1 MARTT
6 AFSPTAAPMP
16 TGGLAERF
24 PRRSESHAF
33 LWTLRS
39 STARDPTRSGRCAG
53 GGRSGSRT
61 LADCDRVLGGI
72 LSVIAI
78 GFVIGALARLA
89 LPGPDPMPFW
99 LTVLVGMV
107 GSIVGGAI
115 AGAVYGASHTFDTSN
130 HTFVTL
136 LLAVGAATVILAAY
150 RRFVQRRP
158 LSGPGARHFP
168 SRGFGIERMRAR
180 LRQLGADPDRLESGR
195 PQGVSPGQSGTITPE
210 QAAEELARLRQD
222 RDSGTISDE
231 EYEQAR
237 ERLRRY

>member
-1 MARTT
+1 
-6 AFSPTAAPMP
+6 MP
-16 TGGLAERF
+16 ASWQTVG
-24 PRRSESHAF
+24 
-33 LWTLRS
+33 
-39 STARDPTRSGRCAG
+39 D
-53 GGRSGSRT
+53 
-61 LADCDRVLGGI
+61 VVGGI

-107 GSIVGGAI
+107 GSITGGAI
-115 AGAVYGASHTFDTSN
+115 AGAVYGASHTFDNSN

-136 LLAVGAATVILAAY
+136 LLAVGVAIVILAAY

-158 LSGPGARHFP
+158 LSGPDAHRFP
-168 SRGFGIERMRAR
+168 SRGFGIERLRSR
-180 LRQLGADPDRLESGR
+180 LHQLGVDPDRLASGR
-195 PQGVSPGQSGTITPE
+195 PDGVSPKQPNTLTPE
-210 QAAEELARLRQD
+210 QAAEELAKLRED
-222 RDSGTISDE
+222 RDSGTISKE

>member
-1 MARTT
+1 M
-6 AFSPTAAPMP
+6 
-16 TGGLAERF
+16 
-24 PRRSESHAF
+24 
-33 LWTLRS
+33 
-39 STARDPTRSGRCAG
+39 
-53 GGRSGSRT
+53 
-61 LADCDRVLGGI
+61 LGGI

-107 GSIVGGAI
+107 GSIIGGAI
-115 AGAVYGASHTFDTSN
+115 AGAVYGANHTFDTSN

-136 LLAVGAATVILAAY
+136 LLAVGAAVVILAAY

-158 LSGPGARHFP
+158 LSGPAARRFP

-180 LRQLGADPDRLESGR
+180 LRQLGVDPDRLTGSGLHE
-195 PQGVSPGQSGTITPE
+195 GVSPQQPGTLTPE
-210 QAAEELARLRQD
+210 QAAEELARLREA

>member
-1 MARTT
+1 M
-6 AFSPTAAPMP
+6 
-16 TGGLAERF
+16 
-24 PRRSESHAF
+24 
-33 LWTLRS
+33 
-39 STARDPTRSGRCAG
+39 
-53 GGRSGSRT
+53 
-61 LADCDRVLGGI
+61 LGGI
-72 LSVIAI
+72 LSVIAV

-107 GSIVGGAI
+107 GSIIGGAI
-115 AGAVYGASHTFDTSN
+115 AGAVYGARHTFDTSN

-136 LLAVGAATVILAAY
+136 LLAVGAAIVILAAY

-158 LSGPGARHFP
+158 LSGPGAHRFP

-180 LRQLGADPDRLESGR
+180 LRQLGVDPDRLASGR
-195 PQGVSPGQSGTITPE
+195 PEGVSPSQSDTLTPE
-210 QAAEELARLRQD
+210 QAAEELAKLREA
-222 RDSGTISDE
+222 RDGGTISDE